1 MVNKVR
7 NLDKL
12 NQMNIYQM
20 NKNVQDKLLTGV
32 KVFSKSYKK
41 TKGKKMTE
49 NHDCLYKN
57 ENFNLQ
63 VVLEKSTLPES
74 SWVQSVWRTMSIKT
88 SFVAVP

>member
-1 MVNKVR
+1 MVNKVW

-41 TKGKKMTE
+41 TKGEKMTE
-49 NHDCLYKN
+49 NHGCLYKN

-74 SWVQSVWRTMSIKT
+74 S
-88 SFVAVP
+88 

>member
-1 MVNKVR
+1 MVNKVW

-41 TKGKKMTE
+41 TKGKK
-49 NHDCLYKN
+49 ND
-57 ENFNLQ
+57 
-63 VVLEKSTLPES
+63 
-74 SWVQSVWRTMSIKT
+74 
-88 SFVAVP
+88 

>member
-1 MVNKVR
+1 MVNKVW

-32 KVFSKSYKK
+32 KVFSKRYKK
-41 TKGKKMTE
+41 TKGKILTE

-74 SWVQSVWRTMSIKT
+74 S
-88 SFVAVP
+88 

>member
-1 MVNKVR
+1 MVNKVW

-41 TKGKKMTE
+41 TKGE
-49 NHDCLYKN
+49 KN
-57 ENFNLQ
+57 D
-63 VVLEKSTLPES
+63 
-74 SWVQSVWRTMSIKT
+74 
-88 SFVAVP
+88 